1 MDSWWAEIDD
11 DLLRVLAGNGV
22 MAPDELA
29 RRLNLSEG
37 TIASLLSML
46 AQDGRVRICLVEA
59 R

>member
-1 MDSWWAEIDD
+1 MENWWTEIDN
-11 DLLRVLAGNGV
+11 DLLGVLAGNGA

-29 RRLNLSEG
+29 RRLGISERA
-37 TIASLLSML
+37 TASLLSML